1 MDAYWA
7 RLKKHIRNASTTYS
21 MQDNVEAAK
30 KAKLLEDALH
40 YMEAL
45 DASDEA
51 DHPPSAPDTVMP
63 SIEELRRKF
72 LEDDAA

>member
-21 MQDNVEAAK
+21 TQDNVDAAK

-51 DHPPSAPDTVMP
+51 ERPSSTPDAVIP
-63 SIEELRRKF
+63 DIEELRRKF